1 MENFVL
7 IALII
12 FLRARLL
19 SSTSPPRIDLLSE
32 APSQEPRPSSFRND
46 VQDLNM
52 LGGHDA
58 PTFQLFPT
66 LTSPTGGEFSSHPE
80 ETSREAARTWDL
92 INDLVTIGG
101 RDARKRKSVVPPGHE
116 LDEDLVL
123 DQTASKRYQLD
134 LNHYLDPIESFEA
147 QMYGLRSSPQLQ
159 SQTWHPDETHGSSYA
174 PSSEGNQVSGVES
187 QQRSRNHLSYETDSE
202 VHQITARTLQKPDR
216 PNVPTRTGTHPES
229 SSPNTD
235 APSAHHHNRPMGET
249 SWSTLN
255 PGRTGHSDLVEEFAF
270 NNLNPMLW
278 AWMSVIWRRS
288 EGSIV
293 IQLEPHIDSLL
304 EKLVASCI
312 PKNQYD
318 TSQLSHMRV
327 ESPRRTNQFRDKVKE
342 FADLLGA
349 VNSRA
354 LELLGCA
361 SSSDSYIP
369 EQRSAMEWFI
379 DFMKRHNE
387 YDERQHGEDLE
398 KGMLLYQKVAKAI
411 TCSDEKQMYKVY
423 LGTDFG
429 DAENFAL
436 RLGNFGTRWTNRPI
450 GTILA
455 QFNKDNKGELVP
467 WKFPFGKDVVKR
479 PYKNPQGI
487 SIQFKKFVTA
497 SDFKTQAEVDNPS
510 HVVSF
515 SMEPRGVE
523 QWAWI
528 SAIMPQGSYQV
539 YEEQELTLRSIGIL
553 KNYIEG
559 VVRNGPDKEEKLH
572 YLSIHEWVVHHRS
585 EDLVHQL
592 WIISFALLEG
602 LGCPIPGESFTEEQL
617 SIRSFFEFC
626 FSHMQTGKDS
636 NADVFDGKKVSLNAM
651 QKERLHN
658 LLMDLIFGPGPDERK
673 QFLVKRSNEN
683 DATSLVLSEAMLIKT
698 QIVVEILGM
707 YYKEAIIQK
716 ESWRNNQDYS
726 MEDGF
731 GKFSWKCA
739 WYLEL
744 AVEVKAR
751 WTGDYSSRCPSSH
764 FLYIQE
770 DKHRLKQAA
779 PLSRRHIHAQLVC
792 TGLTPSDKFDTSKWN
807 ASFMK
812 LTTDPCL
819 CGTDPLIRDVLR
831 GSTQR
836 LTIANRRLLL
846 IIKLPSCFPG
856 SIAWTRA
863 NAFIGVGVFT
873 QEEPNRHYE
882 MEIEITNYLQQIDE
896 DSTRYRLIE
905 LVSNIVHEPPLH
917 QPGDDPINFD
927 LSFFVFDPNRS
938 RTRKGRGQSRQP
950 RPSDLLQSQIH
961 KSWRL
966 TFPSVAFGQRFLD
979 LVSKASPQE
988 FGFSHKVEFAQA
1000 TIPLGNRGT
1009 KIKVPNPNLL
1019 QKLKTT
1025 PFVSP
1030 LEERMLEEERQKSAH
1045 DQIYLASIEFG
1056 GLSGQDCLS
1065 TDATFRSEYQINFY
1079 NPFVEFNL
1087 EIDNQRND
1095 DRDPATVYIDHSSA
1109 QIIVCRVRDN
1119 ILDQFT
1125 MIHSKT
1131 VKRIETHSSSIL
1143 LFTECPPTFHSSPHF
1158 NMNDINSLAAML
1170 SLSNQAVRSRHVGFD
1185 VDQRRVIPFASH
1197 VIRLNFPTEKECKKF
1212 LSQRHR
1218 FVLPRIIHLERGIER
1233 TAVYTSA
1240 NLLKVNEVNCRLD
1253 LAVAFQL
1260 DSLLYNLILNPV
1272 QIIQLSEYV
1281 KDLQPSMAERVLIRL
1296 ASDLSLD
1303 HDGQPQTEQT
1313 PQTERQNQPASFSD
1327 DQLIQ
1332 KFKAALERC
1341 SSKSRNLFDRQER
1354 LENVFKCRS
1363 VTITPTTLI
1372 LEGPLPDESNS
1383 ILRLYDYNSAFIRV
1397 AIRDEDGSNHHHDR
1411 EVNGRE
1417 FLRQRYRPFLV
1428 NGLYVAGRR
1437 FGFLGYS
1444 SSALKCH
1451 QAWFVCPF
1459 LHKGEVMRAETIR
1472 SRMGT
1477 FSKVNKIPA
1486 RYMARIA
1493 QAFTTTQRAVTLAP
1507 SQLRLIPDVERNGS
1521 VFTDGVGTIS
1531 PALARQVEQA
1541 LLGKMMI
1548 LKRRNAIIS
1557 SCYQIRL
1564 GGYKGMLSIDPT
1576 LPGEI
1581 VRLRPS
1587 MSKFDA
1593 DSYTLDIAS
1602 SFRRPLPSF
1611 LNRPLIKILEDLK
1624 IPSHVFMSAQ
1634 RNTIQ
1639 SIERSR
1645 GSFHQSAKL
1654 MQKAGL
1660 DLAIIECLRDLKYR
1674 ARIPLEGSYTLVGVA
1689 DEESRLQ
1696 EGEIYACVQEKG
1708 KARKYLSGR
1717 IAISRSPS
1725 IHPGDVQVVHAIGR
1739 PPPASEKLGALV
1751 NCVVFPVLGKR
1762 SLPSCLGGGDLDG
1775 DLYTLITD
1783 PRMIPYTKHISS
1795 PGSYPA
1801 VTMKYLSE
1809 PCTIEDG
1816 VDFFLDYISSDLVGM
1831 IATDTCRLLIAKH
1844 LEHSTRIA

>member
-187 QQRSRNHLSYETDSE
+187 QQRS
-202 VHQITARTLQKPDR
+202 Q
-216 PNVPTRTGTHPES
+216 TRQAERADEDWHTS
-229 SSPNTD
+229 RILSPNTD

-423 LGTDFG
+423 REGLTRREIFVSQRQLLINEAAVHILASYYKDTNPAKWEPIFG

-617 SIRSFFEFC
+617 SIRSFFEFL
-626 FSHMQTGKDS
+626 
-636 NADVFDGKKVSLNAM
+636 SLNAM

-707 YYKEAIIQK
+707 YTRKPSYKKNPGETIKIIP
-716 ESWRNNQDYS
+716 
-726 MEDGF
+726 
-731 GKFSWKCA
+731 WKMDLGNSAGTRDALPATSCISR
-739 WYLEL
+739 
-744 AVEVKAR
+744 K
-751 WTGDYSSRCPSSH
+751 TNTDSSRQPLVQKTH
-764 FLYIQE
+764 TRTTETFLRIY
-770 DKHRLKQAA
+770 AA
-779 PLSRRHIHAQLVC
+779 FIYRQGPGPGAHQVAIEKTWLGESE
-792 TGLTPSDKFDTSKWN
+792 TS
-807 ASFMK
+807 AYHQ
-812 LTTDPCL
+812 T
-819 CGTDPLIRDVLR
+819 
-831 GSTQR
+831 
-836 LTIANRRLLL
+836 
-846 IIKLPSCFPG
+846 PSCFPG

-917 QPGDDPINFD
+917 HLAMIPSTSISASSYLIPIGAEPAR
-927 LSFFVFDPNRS
+927 V
-938 RTRKGRGQSRQP
+938 
-950 RPSDLLQSQIH
+950 
-961 KSWRL
+961 
-966 TFPSVAFGQRFLD
+966 V
-979 LVSKASPQE
+979 ASPQ
-988 FGFSHKVEFAQA
+988 GFSSRVRILPQGRIRSSDHS
-1000 TIPLGNRGT
+1000 LGNRGT

-1056 GLSGQDCLS
+1056 GLSGQDCL
-1065 TDATFRSEYQINFY
+1065 
-1079 NPFVEFNL
+1079 
-1087 EIDNQRND
+1087 
-1095 DRDPATVYIDHSSA
+1095 
-1109 QIIVCRVRDN
+1109 
-1119 ILDQFT
+1119 
-1125 MIHSKT
+1125 
-1131 VKRIETHSSSIL
+1131 
-1143 LFTECPPTFHSSPHF
+1143 
-1158 NMNDINSLAAML
+1158 
-1170 SLSNQAVRSRHVGFD
+1170 
-1185 VDQRRVIPFASH
+1185 RRM
-1197 VIRLNFPTEKECKKF
+1197 
-1212 LSQRHR
+1212 Q
-1218 FVLPRIIHLERGIER
+1218 
-1233 TAVYTSA
+1233 
-1240 NLLKVNEVNCRLD
+1240 RLD
-1253 LAVAFQL
+1253 LNTKL
-1260 DSLLYNLILNPV
+1260 TS
-1272 QIIQLSEYV
+1272 
-1281 KDLQPSMAERVLIRL
+1281 
-1296 ASDLSLD
+1296 
-1303 HDGQPQTEQT
+1303 
-1313 PQTERQNQPASFSD
+1313 
-1327 DQLIQ
+1327 
-1332 KFKAALERC
+1332 
-1341 SSKSRNLFDRQER
+1341 
-1354 LENVFKCRS
+1354 
-1363 VTITPTTLI
+1363 IT
-1372 LEGPLPDESNS
+1372 
-1383 ILRLYDYNSAFIRV
+1383 F
-1397 AIRDEDGSNHHHDR
+1397 
-1411 EVNGRE
+1411 
-1417 FLRQRYRPFLV
+1417 
-1428 NGLYVAGRR
+1428 
-1437 FGFLGYS
+1437 
-1444 SSALKCH
+1444 C
-1451 QAWFVCPF
+1451 
-1459 LHKGEVMRAETIR
+1459 
-1472 SRMGT
+1472 
-1477 FSKVNKIPA
+1477 
-1486 RYMARIA
+1486 
-1493 QAFTTTQRAVTLAP
+1493 
-1507 SQLRLIPDVERNGS
+1507 
-1521 VFTDGVGTIS
+1521 
-1531 PALARQVEQA
+1531 
-1541 LLGKMMI
+1541 
-1548 LKRRNAIIS
+1548 
-1557 SCYQIRL
+1557 
-1564 GGYKGMLSIDPT
+1564 
-1576 LPGEI
+1576 
-1581 VRLRPS
+1581 
-1587 MSKFDA
+1587 
-1593 DSYTLDIAS
+1593 
-1602 SFRRPLPSF
+1602 
-1611 LNRPLIKILEDLK
+1611 
-1624 IPSHVFMSAQ
+1624 
-1634 RNTIQ
+1634 
-1639 SIERSR
+1639 
-1645 GSFHQSAKL
+1645 
-1654 MQKAGL
+1654 
-1660 DLAIIECLRDLKYR
+1660 
-1674 ARIPLEGSYTLVGVA
+1674 
-1689 DEESRLQ
+1689 
-1696 EGEIYACVQEKG
+1696 
-1708 KARKYLSGR
+1708 
-1717 IAISRSPS
+1717 
-1725 IHPGDVQVVHAIGR
+1725 
-1739 PPPASEKLGALV
+1739 
-1751 NCVVFPVLGKR
+1751 
-1762 SLPSCLGGGDLDG
+1762 
-1775 DLYTLITD
+1775 
-1783 PRMIPYTKHISS
+1783 
-1795 PGSYPA
+1795 
-1801 VTMKYLSE
+1801 
-1809 PCTIEDG
+1809 
-1816 VDFFLDYISSDLVGM
+1816 
-1831 IATDTCRLLIAKH
+1831 
-1844 LEHSTRIA
+1844 

>member
-1 MENFVL
+1 MPRS
-7 IALII
+7 IAL
-12 FLRARLL
+12 
-19 SSTSPPRIDLLSE
+19 
-32 APSQEPRPSSFRND
+32 
-46 VQDLNM
+46 
-52 LGGHDA
+52 
-58 PTFQLFPT
+58 
-66 LTSPTGGEFSSHPE
+66 
-80 ETSREAARTWDL
+80 
-92 INDLVTIGG
+92 
-101 RDARKRKSVVPPGHE
+101 
-116 LDEDLVL
+116 
-123 DQTASKRYQLD
+123 
-134 LNHYLDPIESFEA
+134 
-147 QMYGLRSSPQLQ
+147 
-159 SQTWHPDETHGSSYA
+159 
-174 PSSEGNQVSGVES
+174 
-187 QQRSRNHLSYETDSE
+187 
-202 VHQITARTLQKPDR
+202 
-216 PNVPTRTGTHPES
+216 
-229 SSPNTD
+229 
-235 APSAHHHNRPMGET
+235 
-249 SWSTLN
+249 
-255 PGRTGHSDLVEEFAF
+255 
-270 NNLNPMLW
+270 
-278 AWMSVIWRRS
+278 
-288 EGSIV
+288 
-293 IQLEPHIDSLL
+293 
-304 EKLVASCI
+304 
-312 PKNQYD
+312 
-318 TSQLSHMRV
+318 
-327 ESPRRTNQFRDKVKE
+327 
-342 FADLLGA
+342 
-349 VNSRA
+349 
-354 LELLGCA
+354 
-361 SSSDSYIP
+361 
-369 EQRSAMEWFI
+369 
-379 DFMKRHNE
+379 
-387 YDERQHGEDLE
+387 
-398 KGMLLYQKVAKAI
+398 
-411 TCSDEKQMYKVY
+411 
-423 LGTDFG
+423 
-429 DAENFAL
+429 
-436 RLGNFGTRWTNRPI
+436 
-450 GTILA
+450 
-455 QFNKDNKGELVP
+455 
-467 WKFPFGKDVVKR
+467 
-479 PYKNPQGI
+479 
-487 SIQFKKFVTA
+487 
-497 SDFKTQAEVDNPS
+497 
-510 HVVSF
+510 
-515 SMEPRGVE
+515 
-523 QWAWI
+523 
-528 SAIMPQGSYQV
+528 
-539 YEEQELTLRSIGIL
+539 
-553 KNYIEG
+553 
-559 VVRNGPDKEEKLH
+559 
-572 YLSIHEWVVHHRS
+572 
-585 EDLVHQL
+585 
-592 WIISFALLEG
+592 
-602 LGCPIPGESFTEEQL
+602 
-617 SIRSFFEFC
+617 
-626 FSHMQTGKDS
+626 
-636 NADVFDGKKVSLNAM
+636 
-651 QKERLHN
+651 
-658 LLMDLIFGPGPDERK
+658 
-673 QFLVKRSNEN
+673 
-683 DATSLVLSEAMLIKT
+683 
-698 QIVVEILGM
+698 
-707 YYKEAIIQK
+707 
-716 ESWRNNQDYS
+716 
-726 MEDGF
+726 
-731 GKFSWKCA
+731 
-739 WYLEL
+739 
-744 AVEVKAR
+744 
-751 WTGDYSSRCPSSH
+751 
-764 FLYIQE
+764 
-770 DKHRLKQAA
+770 
-779 PLSRRHIHAQLVC
+779 
-792 TGLTPSDKFDTSKWN
+792 
-807 ASFMK
+807 
-812 LTTDPCL
+812 
-819 CGTDPLIRDVLR
+819 
-831 GSTQR
+831 
-836 LTIANRRLLL
+836 
-846 IIKLPSCFPG
+846 
-856 SIAWTRA
+856 TRA

-873 QEEPNRHYE
+873 QEEPHRHYE

-1296 ASDLSLD
+1296 ASDL
-1303 HDGQPQTEQT
+1303 T
-1313 PQTERQNQPASFSD
+1313 
-1327 DQLIQ
+1327 
-1332 KFKAALERC
+1332 ALERC

-1428 NGLYVAGRR
+1428 NGLYVAGP
-1437 FGFLGYS
+1437 
-1444 SSALKCH
+1444 LKCH

-1477 FSKVNKIPA
+1477 FSKVSLHGTNRPSFHHHSK
-1486 RYMARIA
+1486 
-1493 QAFTTTQRAVTLAP
+1493 AVTLAP

-1541 LLGKMMI
+1541 LL
-1548 LKRRNAIIS
+1548 APE
-1557 SCYQIRL
+1557 CYHFFVLPNPL
-1564 GGYKGMLSIDPT
+1564 GGYKGEFDVHLYLKNSAFTDLPHVTPRGSLKGMLSIDPT

-1654 MQKAGL
+1654 MQKAGLGLSSNLPKILKRFSSLMRTDNPDATRSTFIDDCL

-1831 IATDTCRLLIAKH
+1831 IAIRHLQIADREALGTFHPDCLKLAGLHSKAVDYPKTGVPVSIQDLPKAESAKPDFMCPEYMLNVHKKNNERYYQSEKVLGQLFRAIPSERVEFFESGPSNGILPQSIPGRSRRNRTQEVEVLDADRRITRRLISVLRTRGMSDFPDPLWRDEFERLLEAFGQEFSKICQQNSLNKAKSNYGPSRLSEMEGMVGVILSSSSDRRLKRETLVRLQDQTNELFDTLKYEIIGQVEDIYNDEDDDDDRTIDRFSLDELSLSH
-1844 LEHSTRIA
+1844 TPNQTLVARALAGWFVAIEADQTLFGLHSFGLVCLQMLCSELRV

>member
-1 MENFVL
+1 
-7 IALII
+7 
-12 FLRARLL
+12 
-19 SSTSPPRIDLLSE
+19 
-32 APSQEPRPSSFRND
+32 
-46 VQDLNM
+46 
-52 LGGHDA
+52 
-58 PTFQLFPT
+58 
-66 LTSPTGGEFSSHPE
+66 
-80 ETSREAARTWDL
+80 
-92 INDLVTIGG
+92 
-101 RDARKRKSVVPPGHE
+101 
-116 LDEDLVL
+116 
-123 DQTASKRYQLD
+123 
-134 LNHYLDPIESFEA
+134 
-147 QMYGLRSSPQLQ
+147 
-159 SQTWHPDETHGSSYA
+159 
-174 PSSEGNQVSGVES
+174 
-187 QQRSRNHLSYETDSE
+187 
-202 VHQITARTLQKPDR
+202 
-216 PNVPTRTGTHPES
+216 
-229 SSPNTD
+229 
-235 APSAHHHNRPMGET
+235 
-249 SWSTLN
+249 
-255 PGRTGHSDLVEEFAF
+255 
-270 NNLNPMLW
+270 
-278 AWMSVIWRRS
+278 
-288 EGSIV
+288 
-293 IQLEPHIDSLL
+293 
-304 EKLVASCI
+304 
-312 PKNQYD
+312 
-318 TSQLSHMRV
+318 
-327 ESPRRTNQFRDKVKE
+327 
-342 FADLLGA
+342 
-349 VNSRA
+349 
-354 LELLGCA
+354 
-361 SSSDSYIP
+361 
-369 EQRSAMEWFI
+369 
-379 DFMKRHNE
+379 
-387 YDERQHGEDLE
+387 
-398 KGMLLYQKVAKAI
+398 
-411 TCSDEKQMYKVY
+411 
-423 LGTDFG
+423 
-429 DAENFAL
+429 
-436 RLGNFGTRWTNRPI
+436 
-450 GTILA
+450 
-455 QFNKDNKGELVP
+455 
-467 WKFPFGKDVVKR
+467 
-479 PYKNPQGI
+479 
-487 SIQFKKFVTA
+487 
-497 SDFKTQAEVDNPS
+497 
-510 HVVSF
+510 
-515 SMEPRGVE
+515 
-523 QWAWI
+523 
-528 SAIMPQGSYQV
+528 
-539 YEEQELTLRSIGIL
+539 
-553 KNYIEG
+553 
-559 VVRNGPDKEEKLH
+559 
-572 YLSIHEWVVHHRS
+572 
-585 EDLVHQL
+585 
-592 WIISFALLEG
+592 
-602 LGCPIPGESFTEEQL
+602 
-617 SIRSFFEFC
+617 
-626 FSHMQTGKDS
+626 
-636 NADVFDGKKVSLNAM
+636 
-651 QKERLHN
+651 
-658 LLMDLIFGPGPDERK
+658 
-673 QFLVKRSNEN
+673 
-683 DATSLVLSEAMLIKT
+683 
-698 QIVVEILGM
+698 
-707 YYKEAIIQK
+707 
-716 ESWRNNQDYS
+716 
-726 MEDGF
+726 
-731 GKFSWKCA
+731 
-739 WYLEL
+739 
-744 AVEVKAR
+744 
-751 WTGDYSSRCPSSH
+751 
-764 FLYIQE
+764 
-770 DKHRLKQAA
+770 
-779 PLSRRHIHAQLVC
+779 
-792 TGLTPSDKFDTSKWN
+792 
-807 ASFMK
+807 
-812 LTTDPCL
+812 
-819 CGTDPLIRDVLR
+819 
-831 GSTQR
+831 
-836 LTIANRRLLL
+836 
-846 IIKLPSCFPG
+846 
-856 SIAWTRA
+856 
-863 NAFIGVGVFT
+863 
-873 QEEPNRHYE
+873 

-1437 FGFLGYS
+1437 FEFLGYS

-1581 VRLRPS
+1581 VRLRPL

-1654 MQKAGL
+1654 MQKAGLGLSSNLPKILKRFSSLMRTDNPDATRSTFIDDCL

-1831 IATDTCRLLIAKH
+1831 IATRHLQIADREALGTFHPDCLKLAGLHSKAVDYPKTGVPVSIQDLPKAESAKPDFMCPEYMLNVHKKNNERYYQSEKVLGQLFRAIPSERVEFFESGPSNGILPQSIPGRSRRNRTQEVEVLDADRRITRRLISVLRTRGMSDFPDPLWRDEFERLLEAFGQEFSKICQQNSLNKAKSNYGPSRLSEMEGMVGVILSSSSDRRLKRETLVRLQDQTNELFDTLKYEIIGQVEDIYNDEDDDDDRTIDRFSLDELSLSH
-1844 LEHSTRIA
+1844 TPNQTLVARALAGWFVAIEADQTLFGLHSFGLVCLQMLCSELRV